1 MMDDDLTLQL
11 SRAEALVL
19 FDFLSRSDE
28 AENFVFE
35 DQAEQRIVWLLQAQL
50 ERTLVEPPKANCAEL
65 LREARS
71 AVRKETD

>member
-1 MMDDDLTLQL
+1 MDDDLTLQL

-35 DQAEQRIVWLLQAQL
+35 DQAEQRIVWLLQVN
-50 ERTLVEPPKANCAEL
+50 RPGFTGGSGVP
-65 LREARS
+65 R
-71 AVRKETD
+71 V